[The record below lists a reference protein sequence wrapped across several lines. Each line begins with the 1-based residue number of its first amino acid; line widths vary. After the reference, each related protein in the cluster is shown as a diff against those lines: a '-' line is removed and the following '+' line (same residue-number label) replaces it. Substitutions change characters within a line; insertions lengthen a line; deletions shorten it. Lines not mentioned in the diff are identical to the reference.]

1 MAFKM
6 NNTPEKLFHKAEGQV
21 KQPDL
26 NMEVDGVYAK
36 NPEAAGKILPAA
48 LAVYGGYKAAQGA
61 YRAGKKLVSKVKQGV
76 ADYKAGKAM
85 RENTDLNKKEQPGTK
100 APDAP
105 KKSTSSKM
113 AGVGTDA
120 RKAQYDAKGWKYD
133 DTIKGYNRDGSK
145 KTAESKTTTK
155 STTTTPKAETTVT
168 PKKTK
173 VGQAIQAVKA
183 KKAVADSGRKT
194 SKAAKKQ
201 AQADAAAASG
211 NTRKAARKQA
221 AADRKTRKAKAKSD
235 SIVDLSG
242 SAPSKAMKGVGKA
255 NYKN

>member
-6 NNTPEKLFHKAEGQV
+6 NNTPDKLFHKAEGKV

-61 YRAGKKLVSKVKQGV
+61 YRAGKKLVGKVKQGV
-76 ADYKAGKAM
+76 ADYKAGKAA
-85 RENTDLNKKEQPGTK
+85 RENVSKESPG
-100 APDAP
+100 ANPQGDAP

-113 AGVGTDA
+113 ASVGTDA

-145 KTAESKTTTK
+145 KAAEA
-155 STTTTPKAETTVT
+155 STTMRLPNIK
-168 PKKTK
+168 
-173 VGQAIQAVKA
+173 
-183 KKAVADSGRKT
+183 
-194 SKAAKKQ
+194 
-201 AQADAAAASG
+201 
-211 NTRKAARKQA
+211 
-221 AADRKTRKAKAKSD
+221 
-235 SIVDLSG
+235 
-242 SAPSKAMKGVGKA
+242 
-255 NYKN
+255 